1 MPKNKEKKEDKSLHV
16 HQKDKV
22 QFEFQIRELKWT
34 ENQKKFI
41 DIVLD
46 KQTKL
51 VIVDGV
57 AGSSKSLLSVYCGL
71 QLLKNKRISDMV
83 YIRSLIQSKD
93 GETGFLAGSVSEKL
107 YYYNVPFQDKLEE
120 LLDKAT
126 IDKLVKEERFQTF
139 PTSLIRGNSWNAKY
153 IIADEMQNALF
164 TSLFTI
170 ATRIGQFSKGIICGD
185 MQQND
190 FGSKSGFKQFYE
202 LFDDEESKQNGIY
215 TFKFTSD
222 DIVRS
227 DLVKYIVKK
236 LEQRNI
242 KNS

>member
-1 MPKNKEKKEDKSLHV
+1 MSKKIKKEDKSPKI
-16 HQKDKV
+16 HQKDKTELD
-22 QFEFQIRELKWT
+22 FSIRDLNWT

-41 DIVLD
+41 DIVLNKD
-46 KQTKL
+46 TKL

-71 QLLKNKRISDMV
+71 QLLKSKRVSDIV

-93 GETGFLAGSVSEKL
+93 GETGFLSGSLQEKM
-107 YYYNVPFQDKLEE
+107 YYYNLPFQDKLEE
-120 LLDKAT
+120 LLDKQT

-153 IIADEMQNALF
+153 VIADEMQNALF

-190 FGSKSGFKQFYE
+190 FGSKSGFREFYD
-202 LFDDEESKQNGIY
+202 LFNDDESKANGIH
-215 TFKFTSD
+215 TFKFTSE

-227 DLVKYIVKK
+227 ELVKYIVQK
-236 LEQRNI
+236 LEQKGI
-242 KNS
+242 KAH